1 MTQKATP
8 FLYHAWAHAFS
19 GHFTRPIERLIEVQ
33 AGVSLPITGGHG
45 SSRVENFRFNE
56 TVSFKSGYSQVSG
69 SEKFIDDRCI
79 HTTLATSVVE
89 GLNILDV
96 ITADRIVSRVASSWE
111 TGSEPESVVIGSR
124 FENLRI
130 AGHEI
135 EVELHH
141 ELALQM
147 KTFADARKQFASNSE
162 FRKMAESPFGAWK
175 LPKKIEPQGV
185 IVCSLVKE
193 LKPEK
198 CPGIKQHGHHGH
210 VLEIPE
216 FGKVYLAELVQT
228 HGTKTLTM
236 IRFELGSP
244 NGGGGS
250 SGQSGTNGRPPSGG

>member
-1 MTQKATP
+1 MTQQATP

-33 AGVSLPITGGHG
+33 AGISLPITGGHG
-45 SSRVENFRFNE
+45 SSRVENFRFDH
-56 TVSFKSGYSQVSG
+56 TASFKCGYSQVSG

-79 HTTLATSVVE
+79 HTTLAMSVVE

-111 TGSEPESVVIGSR
+111 SGDEPESVVIGSR

-130 AGHEI
+130 AGHNV
-135 EVELHH
+135 EVELDH
-141 ELALQM
+141 ELALEM
-147 KTFADARKQFASNSE
+147 KTFKAARKQFASNAK
-162 FRKMAESPFGAWK
+162 FRKMAEHPFGAWK
-175 LPKKIEPQGV
+175 HPKSIEPHGV

-198 CPGIKQHGHHGH
+198 CPGIKQHGANGH

-216 FGKVYLAELVQT
+216 FGKVYLAEAVLT
-228 HGTKTLTM
+228 HGSKTLTM

-250 SGQSGTNGRPPSGG
+250 SGQSGTNGRPPGGA